1 MFILVFHRDSIHFSS
16 KVTKLL
22 AELVFKTLIMLRN
35 NILKILKSFINVN
48 NSQQYVRN
56 MIKTFELNYNK
67 LPLSTFLYKLLK
79 RLNCLLAAIFLLK
92 IMFEF

>member
-1 MFILVFHRDSIHFSS
+1 
-16 KVTKLL
+16 
-22 AELVFKTLIMLRN
+22 MLSN

>member
-1 MFILVFHRDSIHFSS
+1 MCIHFPS

-67 LPLSTFLYKLLK
+67 LPLNTFLYKLLK
-79 RLNCLLAAIFLLK
+79 ILNCLIAFFFVENMYFVLY
-92 IMFEF
+92 